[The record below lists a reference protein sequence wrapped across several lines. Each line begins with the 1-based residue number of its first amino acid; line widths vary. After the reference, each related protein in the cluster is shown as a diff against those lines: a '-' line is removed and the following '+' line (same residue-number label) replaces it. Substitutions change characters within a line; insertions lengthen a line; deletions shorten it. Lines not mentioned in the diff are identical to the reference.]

1 MQRCTI
7 VYLIVYLILKGQI
20 WLANLVY
27 SDICEFSNSRAKHYV
42 FFHRIFFTIK
52 VHTHLIPTWKTVN
65 IANPILS
72 NEVIPRFGPAHFSAK
87 IVVVKITVTPC
98 YVTITDKY
106 NLKLSEALSE
116 GAWLPMHKVSCWTN
130 KNQICS
136 SCIMHWSKT
145 NNSNLLFCYYILS
158 FVSFL
163 SLSLSIIS

>member
-1 MQRCTI
+1 MYHC
-7 VYLIVYLILKGQI
+7 VPNCVPNLKGQI
-20 WLANLVY
+20 WLANVVF
-27 SDICEFSNSRAKHYV
+27 SDLRIQSFTSETLCVFSSH
-42 FFHRIFFTIK
+42 FFTIK
-52 VHTHLIPTWKTVN
+52 VHTHLIRTWKTVN

-106 NLKLSEALSE
+106 DLKLSEALSE
-116 GAWLPMHKVSCWTN
+116 GAWLPMHKLSCWTN